1 MERSRYRYYNRNPNN
16 IHQKDCVCK
25 AISTATGL
33 KYEAV
38 NNLLDLTA
46 YENKCDK
53 LCVCCYDYLLTG
65 TLCYQRID
73 NEFENTVDEITRM
86 YPNNTLIIRV
96 KGHLTSAI
104 NGITLDI
111 WECSDELVDCYWIV
125 K

>member
-1 MERSRYRYYNRNPNN
+1 MASRYRYYNRNPNN
-16 IHQKDCVCK
+16 IHLKDCVCK

-46 YENKCDK
+46 YENECEK
-53 LCVCCYDYLLTG
+53 LCVCCYDNLLTG

-73 NEFENTVDEITRM
+73 NYFNNTVDEITRQ
-86 YPNNTLIIRV
+86 YPSNTLIIRV
-96 KGHLTSAI
+96 KGHLTCSI
-104 NGITLDI
+104 NGVTLDI
-111 WECSDELVDCYWIV
+111 WECSNELVDCYWIV